1 MQAAN
6 ALAGFSMAQADELR
20 RAMGKKIAAEM
31 EGKRNQFI
39 EGAKRKKLTPAKA
52 EKIFATMEKFAGYG
66 FNKSHSAA
74 YALLAYQC
82 AYFKANYPA
91 EFMAATL
98 TSEMNDSAR
107 IVTLIDEVRRLGLE
121 ILAPDVNASQW
132 KFTLEDAR
140 IRYGLGAVRNVG
152 QAAAESLVEARA
164 GAPFES
170 LFDLANR
177 LDNRAMNRRVLESLV
192 AAGACDSLGGE
203 RGQLFAFVDTV
214 LERASALQR
223 DRLSGQSSLFGE
235 ASGVESVEVIE
246 PPLPE
251 VPAWTMRE
259 RSQREKEVLGFFFS
273 EHPLEP
279 LQEALSKIATTTVA
293 GLESLEEG
301 AEVRLGALISE
312 VKRLMTR
319 AGKPMAI
326 VTLEDLSGRVECT
339 VFPETYEQ
347 SKTSLVVDHI
357 VVATGRV
364 EVREE
369 RHRLLLSEIRE
380 YEDAQRAYRRCL
392 HLELKADQL
401 SEEYL
406 VEIDQVLSAFP
417 GDAEV
422 YLHIVRPDH
431 SRLAM
436 RSKRYRVA
444 ENDGLIAGLKERHP
458 ALRARWGKAV
468 P

>member
-1 MQAAN
+1 VQETYDLTVEQDHN
-6 ALAGFSMAQADELR
+6 FVADGL
-20 RAMGKKIAAEM
+20 IVH
-31 EGKRNQFI
+31 N
-39 EGAKRKKLTPAKA
+39 
-52 EKIFATMEKFAGYG
+52 
-66 FNKSHSAA
+66 SHSAA

-107 IVTLIDEVRRLGLE
+107 IVTLIEEVKRLGLE
-121 ILAPDVNASQW
+121 ILAPDVNRSQW
-132 KFTLEDAR
+132 KFTLEDGR

-152 QAAAESLVEARA
+152 QSAAESLVEARA
-164 GAPFES
+164 PGPFET
-170 LFDLANR
+170 LFDLATR

-214 LERASALQR
+214 LERASSLQR

-235 ASGVESVEVIE
+235 DSGSDSVAVVA

-251 VPAWTMRE
+251 VPEWTMRE

-279 LQEALSKIATTTVA
+279 LRDALAKIATTNVA
-293 GLESLEEG
+293 DLVMLEEG
-301 AEVRLGALISE
+301 AEVRLGALVGE
-312 VKRLMTR
+312 VKRLTTR
-319 AGKPMAI
+319 AGKPMAV
-326 VTLEDLSGRVECT
+326 VTLEDLTGRVECT

-347 SKTSLVVDHI
+347 SKALLVADRI
-357 VVATGRV
+357 VVVTGRV

-369 RHRLLLSEIRE
+369 RHRILLSEVRD
-380 YEDAQRAYRRCL
+380 YEEAQRAYRRCL
-392 HLELKADQL
+392 HLELKAEQL

-406 VEIDQVLSAFP
+406 VGIDQVLSAFP
-417 GDAEV
+417 GEAEV
-422 YLHIVRPDH
+422 YLHIVQPDH
-431 SRLAM
+431 SRMAM
-436 RSKRYRVA
+436 RSKRYRVSEQDA
-444 ENDGLIAGLKERHP
+444 VIAGLKERHP
-458 ALRARWGKAV
+458 SLRARWGKAA

>member
-1 MQAAN
+1 
-6 ALAGFSMAQADELR
+6 
-20 RAMGKKIAAEM
+20 
-31 EGKRNQFI
+31 
-39 EGAKRKKLTPAKA
+39 
-52 EKIFATMEKFAGYG
+52 
-66 FNKSHSAA
+66 
-74 YALLAYQC
+74 
-82 AYFKANYPA
+82 
-91 EFMAATL
+91 
-98 TSEMNDSAR
+98 
-107 IVTLIDEVRRLGLE
+107 
-121 ILAPDVNASQW
+121 
-132 KFTLEDAR
+132 
-140 IRYGLGAVRNVG
+140 
-152 QAAAESLVEARA
+152 
-164 GAPFES
+164 
-170 LFDLANR
+170 
-177 LDNRAMNRRVLESLV
+177 
-192 AAGACDSLGGE
+192 
-203 RGQLFAFVDTV
+203 
-214 LERASALQR
+214 
-223 DRLSGQSSLFGE
+223 
-235 ASGVESVEVIE
+235 
-246 PPLPE
+246 
-251 VPAWTMRE
+251 
-259 RSQREKEVLGFFFS
+259 
-273 EHPLEP
+273 
-279 LQEALSKIATTTVA
+279 
-293 GLESLEEG
+293 
-301 AEVRLGALISE
+301 
-312 VKRLMTR
+312 
-319 AGKPMAI
+319 
-326 VTLEDLSGRVECT
+326 